1 MSGAESLRS
10 RFQPLRVEGGELVL
24 RQRIGV
30 FRARKE
36 HSFGVVLQGRRF
48 ERAENGSVFRQH
60 KIGVLAHDF
69 ADEHPL
75 AAGKIPRAAEA
86 DFHDALEFVLGDG

>member
-1 MSGAESLRS
+1 MSGAEGLRS

-24 RQRIGV
+24 RQGIDV
-30 FRARKE
+30 LRARKE
-36 HSFGVVLQGRRF
+36 HSFDVIFQRRRF
-48 ERAENGSVFRQH
+48 ERPENGSVFRQH
-60 KIGVLAHDF
+60 EIGVLAHDF

-75 AAGKIPRAAEA
+75 ATGEISRAAEA